1 MMQNETDNIR
11 IAITSDSIS
20 HRNYLQ
26 KSMEHRGIQV
36 VLNESLTEK
45 FINKLDYI
53 DSDVVLFD
61 VEAIEDE
68 HLEYLEQLL
77 EQSEIPIIIN
87 DVSALILNEP
97 KASLKWNNKLLQ
109 KIADITGRNNWSED
123 YSDLVFK
130 GDNKEL
136 SNNVQS
142 ELAKNVWVLGASLGG
157 PDALKRFLIHIPEDL
172 PVAFII
178 AQHLGENFVSLLAEQ
193 LDRYTE
199 FKVIVP
205 KVGHVIRHNEVLVAP
220 TDERLTINPIGAVEF
235 NKNTEVS
242 IYSPS
247 ISCVISDVVARYKG
261 KAGAIIFSGMCDDGV
276 EGCKELAV
284 KGGQIWV
291 QDSDSCVIS
300 AMPESV
306 AKAVSVDFSGT
317 PEKLAKQLVSFYKNT
332 H

>member
-11 IAITSDSIS
+11 IAITSDSVS

-26 KSMEHRGIQV
+26 KSMEHKGIQV

-53 DSDVVLFD
+53 NSDVVLFD

-87 DVSALILNEP
+87 DVSALIINEP

-109 KIADITGRNNWSED
+109 KIADITGRNNWGESLEFD
-123 YSDLVFK
+123 SDA
-130 GDNKEL
+130 KEL
-136 SNNVQS
+136 SNKVQS

-157 PDALKRFLIHIPEDL
+157 PDALKRFLIHIPEEL

-205 KVGHVIRHNEVLVAP
+205 KVGHVLRHNEVLVAP
-220 TDERLTINPIGAVEF
+220 TDERLSINPIGAVEF
-235 NKNTEVS
+235 NEITEVS

-247 ISCVISDVVARYKG
+247 ISSVINDVVVRYKG

-276 EGCKELAV
+276 EGCKELAA

-291 QDSDSCVIS
+291 QDPESCVIS